1 MASSGFVIRQ
11 LPGFAL
17 QSGPGSTD
25 YITEMAKIHDRYDPV
40 FGAAVV
46 DVMERAQVFQ
56 VFSSAWFSAALVL
69 LLVSIVICTLDRTPR
84 LWRQS
89 TDIRVV
95 QPDGYFDPRLPDR
108 AVMAGVPAE
117 GVRGVLRRH
126 HFRVREAVT
135 EDGARYL
142 YGDRNQ
148 YTKMA
153 TLLTHTGL
161 ILFLVAAAVTS
172 RFGVEDGLVLASGD
186 SVTVQPIGTPN
197 LLVVKNFGF
206 SAPGLEMGQA
216 TDFTSDLAVYQN
228 GQLLARKVV
237 RVNDPLTVAGY
248 TFHENGYR
256 PAPVISIK
264 AADGSLLWDGP
275 VALTDTADNAPY
287 TTMGIPGTPLGLQL
301 ELRTD
306 ATGVATLVA
315 IPYRV
320 TGEQADGTL
329 ITENLFPMALGIGD
343 TATSPDT
350 GLTVALSRVE
360 GATIVIAE
368 QDPGA
373 YIVWLAFGS
382 LIAGLLISFYL
393 PRRRV
398 WTRVGP
404 DGELWIVGR
413 SDRYVDF
420 EGEFGRLLDDLVRAR
435 PPAGSAGSDDPGS
448 DRPGPD
454 RSGPDPA
461 GTDSSGSVPAAGAA

>member
-1 MASSGFVIRQ
+1 MASSGFVIHQ

-25 YITEMAKIHDRYDPV
+25 YITQMAVLHDTYDPV
-40 FGAAVV
+40 FGAAGV
-46 DVMERAQVFQ
+46 DLMERAQLFQ
-56 VFSSAWFSAALVL
+56 VFSSSWFSAALVL
-69 LLVSIVICTLDRTPR
+69 LLISIVICTLDRTPR

-89 TDIRVV
+89 TDVRVV

-108 AVMAGVPAE
+108 AAMSGVPAD
-117 GVRGVLRRH
+117 GVRAVLRRH
-126 HFRVREAVT
+126 HFRVREAST
-135 EDGARYL
+135 EDGATYV
-142 YGDRNQ
+142 YGDRHQ

-161 ILFLVAAAVTS
+161 VLFLVAAAVTS
-172 RFGVEDGLVLASGD
+172 RFGVEDGLVLATGD

-197 LLVVKNFGF
+197 LLVLKNFGF
-206 SAPGLEMGQA
+206 AAPGLQNGQA

-228 GQLLARKVV
+228 GQLLARKIV

-248 TFHENGYR
+248 TFHENGFR
-256 PAPVISIK
+256 PAPVLSIR

-301 ELRTD
+301 ELQSD
-306 ATGVATLVA
+306 ASGVATLVA
-315 IPYRV
+315 VPYEV
-320 TGEQADGTL
+320 TGTNPDGTL
-329 ITENLFPMALGIGD
+329 VTQNLFPMALGIGD
-343 TATSPDT
+343 TARSPDT
-350 GLTVALSRVE
+350 GLSMTLDRVE
-360 GATIVIAE
+360 GATIIIAE

-373 YIVWLAFGS
+373 YIVWVAFLS
-382 LIAGLLISFYL
+382 LISGLLITFYL

-398 WTRVGP
+398 WTRVGS

-420 EGEFGRLLDDLVRAR
+420 EGEFGRLLDDLVKARA
-435 PPAGSAGSDDPGS
+435 PSGDPVTG
-448 DRPGPD
+448 
-454 RSGPDPA
+454 A
-461 GTDSSGSVPAAGAA
+461 AAAGPA

>member
-1 MASSGFVIRQ
+1 MASSGFIIRQ

-17 QSGPGSTD
+17 QAGPGTTD
-25 YITEMAKIHDRYDPV
+25 YISEMAKIHDRYDPV
-40 FGAAVV
+40 FGAAIV
-46 DVMERAQVFQ
+46 DLMERAQLFQ
-56 VFSSAWFSAALVL
+56 VFSSVWFSAALVL
-69 LLVSIVICTLDRTPR
+69 LLISIVICTLDRTPR

-108 AVMAGVPAE
+108 AVMAGVPAD
-117 GVRGVLRRH
+117 GVRKVLRRH
-126 HFRVREAVT
+126 RFRVREATT

-142 YGDRNQ
+142 YGDRHQ

-161 ILFLVAAAVTS
+161 VLFLVAAAVTS
-172 RFGVEDGLVLASGD
+172 RFGVEDGLVLATGD

-206 SAPGLEMGQA
+206 AAPGLETGQA
-216 TDFTSDLAVYQN
+216 SDFTSDLAVYQN

-237 RVNDPLTVAGY
+237 RVNDPLTVAGF

-256 PAPVISIK
+256 PAPVISIR

-275 VALTDTADNAPY
+275 VALTDTADDAPY
-287 TTMGIPGTPLGLQL
+287 STMGIPGTPLGLQL

-315 IPYRV
+315 IPYQV
-320 TGEQADGTL
+320 TGVAADGTL
-329 ITENLFPMALGIGD
+329 ETQNLFPLALGIGD

-350 GLTVALSRVE
+350 GLSVSLSRIE

-404 DGELWIVGR
+404 DGQLWIVGR

-435 PPAGSAGSDDPGS
+435 APVA
-448 DRPGPD
+448 D
-454 RSGPDPA
+454 RSPNAGQSATAGPA
-461 GTDSSGSVPAAGAA
+461 

>member
-17 QSGPGSTD
+17 QAGPGSTD

-56 VFSSAWFSAALVL
+56 CLSSAWFSAAPVL
-69 LLVSIVICTLDRTPR
+69 LLVSIVICCTLDRTPC

-95 QPDGYFDPRLPDR
+95 QPDGYSTPTPGPRGHGGG
-108 AVMAGVPAE
+108 AGR

-126 HFRVREAVT
+126 RFRVREAVT
-135 EDGARYL
+135 EDGVRYL
-142 YGDRNQ
+142 YADRHQ

-206 SAPGLEMGQA
+206 SAPGLETGQA

-256 PAPVISIK
+256 PAPVI
-264 AADGSLLWDGP
+264 
-275 VALTDTADNAPY
+275 
-287 TTMGIPGTPLGLQL
+287 
-301 ELRTD
+301 
-306 ATGVATLVA
+306 
-315 IPYRV
+315 
-320 TGEQADGTL
+320 
-329 ITENLFPMALGIGD
+329 
-343 TATSPDT
+343 
-350 GLTVALSRVE
+350 
-360 GATIVIAE
+360 
-368 QDPGA
+368 
-373 YIVWLAFGS
+373 
-382 LIAGLLISFYL
+382 
-393 PRRRV
+393 
-398 WTRVGP
+398 
-404 DGELWIVGR
+404 
-413 SDRYVDF
+413 
-420 EGEFGRLLDDLVRAR
+420 
-435 PPAGSAGSDDPGS
+435 
-448 DRPGPD
+448 
-454 RSGPDPA
+454 
-461 GTDSSGSVPAAGAA
+461 

>member
-1 MASSGFVIRQ
+1 MASSGFVIHQ

-25 YITEMAKIHDRYDPV
+25 YITQMAVLHDTYDPV
-40 FGAAVV
+40 FGAAGV
-46 DVMERAQVFQ
+46 DLMERAQLFQ
-56 VFSSAWFSAALVL
+56 VFSSSWFSAALVL
-69 LLVSIVICTLDRTPR
+69 LLISIVICTLDRTPR

-89 TDIRVV
+89 TDVRVV

-108 AVMAGVPAE
+108 AAMSGVPAD
-117 GVRGVLRRH
+117 GVQAVLRRH
-126 HFRVREAVT
+126 HLRVREAST
-135 EDGARYL
+135 EDGATYV
-142 YGDRNQ
+142 YGDRHQ

-161 ILFLVAAAVTS
+161 VLFLVAAAVTS
-172 RFGVEDGLVLASGD
+172 RFGVEDGLVLATGD

-197 LLVVKNFGF
+197 LLVLKNFGF
-206 SAPGLEMGQA
+206 AAPGLQNGQA

-228 GQLLARKVV
+228 GQLLARKIV

-248 TFHENGYR
+248 TFHENGFR
-256 PAPVISIK
+256 PAPVLSIR

-301 ELRTD
+301 ELQSD
-306 ATGVATLVA
+306 ASGVATLVA
-315 IPYRV
+315 VPYEV
-320 TGEQADGTL
+320 TGTNPDGTL
-329 ITENLFPMALGIGD
+329 VTQNLFPMALGIGD
-343 TATSPDT
+343 TARSPDT
-350 GLTVALSRVE
+350 GLSMTLDRVE
-360 GATIVIAE
+360 GATIIIAE

-373 YIVWLAFGS
+373 YIVWVAFLS
-382 LIAGLLISFYL
+382 LISGLLITFYL

-398 WTRVGP
+398 WTRVGS

-420 EGEFGRLLDDLVRAR
+420 EGEFGRLLDDLVKARA
-435 PPAGSAGSDDPGS
+435 PSGDPVTG
-448 DRPGPD
+448 
-454 RSGPDPA
+454 A
-461 GTDSSGSVPAAGAA
+461 AAAGPA